1 MPYPFRVG
9 NLCLVLVF
17 PLDVLI
23 AVSDGSFW
31 FDVTGHE
38 KEGPL
43 GNDRASQDHDEA
55 EDVSDD
61 FEDFDEEAD
70 VPEVRRLRSGLLLR
84 REDPEHVPTLCVE
97 VAPGAGI
104 ERKTGGHNFD
114 HIFCSQSYMEF
125 GSIKLMMEIGEL

>member
-1 MPYPFRVG
+1 MFPFY
-9 NLCLVLVF
+9 
-17 PLDVLI
+17 VLI

-38 KEGPL
+38 KEGPFW
-43 GNDRASQDHDEA
+43 NDCASQDHDEA

-61 FEDFDEEAD
+61 FKDFDEEAD

-104 ERKTGGHNFD
+104 ESKTGGYNFD
-114 HIFCSQSYMEF
+114 HIFWSRNTIESR
-125 GSIKLMMEIGEL
+125 SNKLMAENF